1 MHEIARVGMR
11 QIDFSEDPQL
21 KRQVAVKVSSIS
33 EGGEDPRFFKGAEV
47 LAPLTHPKI
56 LPIYNIGGDSQS

>member
-1 MHEIARVGMR
+1 MHEIARVGMG

-33 EGGEDPRFFKGAEV
+33 EGGEDPRFSKGAEV
-47 LAPLTHPKI
+47 LAHRVHPKI

>member
-1 MHEIARVGMR
+1 MGQIA
-11 QIDFSEDPQL
+11 FSEDPQL

-47 LAPLTHPKI
+47 LARLTHPKI
-56 LPIYNIGGDSQS
+56 LPI